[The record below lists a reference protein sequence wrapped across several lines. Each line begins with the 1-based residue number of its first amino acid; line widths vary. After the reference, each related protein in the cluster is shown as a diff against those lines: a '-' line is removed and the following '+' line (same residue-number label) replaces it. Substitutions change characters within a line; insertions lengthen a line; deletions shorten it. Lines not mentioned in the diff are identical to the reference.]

1 MESLSSSFD
10 TDVND
15 VNESPPAKG
24 NSKEM
29 SQMFSISENDDVF
42 SPSSSVETSKSAPM
56 ARQHVLTPQ
65 TRGEIRTDNSLA

>member
-10 TDVND
+10 TD

-29 SQMFSISENDDVF
+29 SQMFSISENDEVL
-42 SPSSSVETSKSAPM
+42 SPSLSIETSKSAPM

-65 TRGEIRTDNSLA
+65 TRGESRTHNSLA